1 MMPCAVGVSVW
12 LWPGRM
18 ESGGGTQG
26 MLLEGPEMSKPHI
39 GKLERVESMKR
50 VRSLGL
56 AKWGDCEEREHK
68 DRNKLGKIKKAE

>member
-1 MMPCAVGVSVW
+1 
-12 LWPGRM
+12 
-18 ESGGGTQG
+18 